1 MFLRLVKLPTL
12 KAGLPALTQR
22 HAPSLD
28 VRAGAT
34 ARDTGQRYRRIRR
47 EVLVEGEYRCVN
59 CGAVRLDNQVD
70 HIVPLARG
78 GSMKDKAN
86 LAVLCARCNA
96 AKADAMP
103 IG

>member
-1 MFLRLVKLPTL
+1 MKLPTL

-22 HAPSLD
+22 YAPSLD

-34 ARDTGQRYRRIRR
+34 ARDAGQQYRRIRR
-47 EVLVEGEYRCVN
+47 EVLLDGNYQCVN

-70 HIVPLARG
+70 HIVPLAHG
-78 GSMKDKAN
+78 GSMKDKSN

-96 AKADAMP
+96 AKADTMTKR
-103 IG
+103 

>member
-1 MFLRLVKLPTL
+1 MKLPTL
-12 KAGLPALTQR
+12 RPTLQVLKSNTPV
-22 HAPSLD
+22 LD
-28 VRAGAT
+28 ARAGST
-34 ARDTGQRYRRIRR
+34 PRDTGQRYRRIRR

-78 GSMKDKAN
+78 GSMDDKSN

>member
-1 MFLRLVKLPTL
+1 MKLPTL
-12 KAGLPALTQR
+12 KAGLPALTKR
-22 HAPSLD
+22 YAPSLD

-70 HIVPLARG
+70 HVVPLAKGGAMSDRG
-78 GSMKDKAN
+78 N
-86 LAVLCARCNA
+86 LQVLCVSCNA
-96 AKADAMP
+96 AKSDRVA
-103 IG
+103 

>member
-1 MFLRLVKLPTL
+1 MKLPTL
-12 KAGLPALTQR
+12 KPAIPHLVDSRVRT
-22 HAPSLD
+22 LD
-28 VRAGAT
+28 VTAGAT
-34 ARDTGQRYRRIRR
+34 PRDTGQQYRRIRR
-47 EVLVEGEYRCVN
+47 EVLLDGNYQCVN

-86 LAVLCARCNA
+86 LAVLCARCNV